1 MEAPVHVTME
11 DVRAEKAAALLAA
24 ARKVAVKTE
33 KDCIAQPCATSSSG
47 KRRKLAAEATS
58 SASDTSCPPGF
69 STSWKEAPPV
79 KSENGGKQWSALP
92 QYREGDTGDWKAARQ
107 RLQSNVTPE
116 RARELAASRPAD
128 VVASSFLSLLQ
139 VSTHGCNLLCSMCMI
154 YRSAIWIDRSAW
166 QWHTWP
172 GAQTT
177 TDVVFSLGHALE
189 LEDKLRARERE
200 AVRLAEEADALRAEL
215 RKAKA
220 ELAET
225 KAAAA
230 AARGFSASSMEHSR
244 TLAERELRGYERG
257 MEDMKRAALRR
268 YPNLDPAR
276 LVVPL
281 HGLR

>member
-1 MEAPVHVTME
+1 
-11 DVRAEKAAALLAA
+11 
-24 ARKVAVKTE
+24 
-33 KDCIAQPCATSSSG
+33 
-47 KRRKLAAEATS
+47 
-58 SASDTSCPPGF
+58 
-69 STSWKEAPPV
+69 
-79 KSENGGKQWSALP
+79 
-92 QYREGDTGDWKAARQ
+92 
-107 RLQSNVTPE
+107 
-116 RARELAASRPAD
+116 
-128 VVASSFLSLLQ
+128 
-139 VSTHGCNLLCSMCMI
+139 MCMI

-230 AARGFSASSMEHSR
+230 RGLSGSSRELSR

-281 HGLR
+281 HGPR

>member
-1 MEAPVHVTME
+1 
-11 DVRAEKAAALLAA
+11 
-24 ARKVAVKTE
+24 
-33 KDCIAQPCATSSSG
+33 
-47 KRRKLAAEATS
+47 
-58 SASDTSCPPGF
+58 
-69 STSWKEAPPV
+69 V
-79 KSENGGKQWSALP
+79 KSESALP

-177 TDVVFSLGHALE
+177 TEVVFSLGHALE
-189 LEDKLRARERE
+189 LEDKLRVRERQ
-200 AVRLAEEADALRAEL
+200 AVRLAEEADALRAGM

-230 AARGFSASSMEHSR
+230 AAAAARGLSGSSRELSR

-257 MEDMKRAALRR
+257 MEDMKRAALRH

-281 HGLR
+281 HGSR